1 MARHQ
6 KIPSK
11 YFFSFKNKQFI
22 KFGWYFYLNGALMR
36 SNNTIDESDLQ
47 ILDEINNLITKNK
60 GIYKSALVITA
71 LVKQQ
76 NSWKNVFTKITLSNE
91 DGDFSEKL
99 EYDNFILN
107 KISITVDD
115 FLKVLD
121 DLVNKGELKIK
132 NCPEAKAFGNFET
145 GSYWRYRSSNDKQIN
160 NEWPTNHYIFNM
172 DNEVRGHTPS
182 GPLVSARYPHFPDA
196 ESAIKYYNEFDIGYN
211 SSSIFLFL
219 PNYQLKID
227 ELSIG
232 SEHLDLKLI
241 INDIKQ
247 EELIG
252 KIYCKK
258 EGLIKTEDFSIDEN
272 PKRINL
278 SFIPDFM
285 SIYVLKK
292 DGEILD
298 FRRIYLSWP
307 SSPSEDIIIDLKEY
321 DILTMI
327 KQGENQ
333 HIEFKQELDNKHKE
347 EFIESVVAFANGKGG
362 AILIGVDDKS
372 NVIGFNKDKIEEH
385 IINIIRSQ
393 CDPFI
398 EPELQ
403 SVEIDDKPIIV
414 VRINEGTNKPYT
426 LRNRGVYVR
435 SGSTDRIASRI
446 ELDEFY
452 KKENNH
458 ILEAFR

>member
-22 KFGWYFYLNGALMR
+22 KFGWYFYLNGALMK
-36 SNNTIDESDLQ
+36 SNNTIDESDIQ

-60 GIYKSALVITA
+60 GVYKSALVITA
-71 LVKQQ
+71 LAKQQ

-115 FLKVLD
+115 FLKMID
-121 DLVNKGELKIK
+121 DLVRGGELKIK
-132 NCPEAKAFGNFET
+132 NCPEAKAIGNFET
-145 GSYWRYRSSNDKQIN
+145 SSYWRYRSSNDKQIN
-160 NEWPTNHYIFNM
+160 NEWPTNHYIFIM
-172 DNEVRGHTPS
+172 DHEVRGNAS
-182 GPLVSARYPHFPDA
+182 GDPLVSSRYPHFPNAD
-196 ESAIKYYNEFDIGYN
+196 SAIKYYNEFDLGYY
-211 SSSIFLFL
+211 SGSIFLFL

-241 INDIKQ
+241 MNDIKQ

-252 KIYCKK
+252 KIYCEK

-272 PKRINL
+272 PKRIHL
-278 SFIPDFM
+278 SFIPDIM
-285 SIYVLKK
+285 SIYVLKN

-307 SSPSEDIIIDLKEY
+307 SSPSKDVVIDVKEA
-321 DILTMI
+321 DVLTMI

-333 HIEFKQELDNKHKE
+333 HIEFKKELNNKYKG
-347 EFIESVVAFANGKGG
+347 EFIESVVAFANGEGG
-362 AILIGVDDKS
+362 AILLGVDDKS
-372 NVIGFNKDKIEEH
+372 NIVGFSTDKIEEQ
-385 IINIIRSQ
+385 IINIIRSG
-393 CDPFI
+393 CVPFI
-398 EPELQ
+398 EPEIK
-403 SVEIDDKPIIV
+403 SVTIDDKPITIV
-414 VRINEGTNKPYT
+414 GISKGTNKPYT
-426 LRNRGVYVR
+426 LGDRGVYVR
-435 SGSTDRIASRI
+435 RGSTDRIASRI

-452 KKENNH
+452 KEKNNH
-458 ILEAFR
+458 ELKGI

>member
-1 MARHQ
+1 
-6 KIPSK
+6 
-11 YFFSFKNKQFI
+11 
-22 KFGWYFYLNGALMR
+22 MR
-36 SNNTIDESDLQ
+36 SNNNTIDESDIQ
-47 ILDEINNLITKNK
+47 ILDEINDLITKNE
-60 GIYKSALVITA
+60 GVYKSALVITA
-71 LVKQQ
+71 LSKEK

-91 DGDFSEKL
+91 DDDFSEKL
-99 EYDNFILN
+99 EYDDFILN

-115 FLKVLD
+115 FLKMLD
-121 DLVNKGELKIK
+121 DLVRRGELKIK
-132 NCPEAKAFGNFET
+132 NCPETKATGNFET
-145 GSYWRYRSSNDKQIN
+145 GYNLRYLSSNDNWIKN
-160 NEWPTNHYIFNM
+160 KWPANQYIFRM
-172 DNEVRGHTPS
+172 DSEVRGNPS
-182 GPLVSARYPHFPDA
+182 SNPLVSTQYPHFPNA
-196 ESAIKYYNEFDIGYN
+196 ESAIKYYNELDLGYN
-211 SSSIFLFL
+211 LGSIFLFL

-232 SEHLDLKLI
+232 SEYLDLKLI
-241 INDIKQ
+241 INDLKH

-252 KIYCKK
+252 KIYCEK
-258 EGLIKTEDFSIDEN
+258 EGLIKTDDFSIDEN
-272 PKRINL
+272 PKRIHL

-285 SIYVLKK
+285 SIYVLKN

-298 FRRIYLSWP
+298 FRRINLSWP
-307 SSPSEDIIIDLKEY
+307 SSPSKDVIIDLKEN

-333 HIEFKQELDNKHKE
+333 HIEFKKELDNKHKD
-347 EFIESVVAFANGKGG
+347 EFIESAVAFANGKGG
-362 AILIGVDDKS
+362 AIIIGVDDKS
-372 NVIGFNKDKIEEH
+372 NIIGFYPDKIEEH
-385 IINIIRSQ
+385 IINIIRSR

-426 LRNRGVYVR
+426 LRDKGVYVR

-452 KKENNH
+452 EKENNH
-458 ILEAFR
+458 KFEGI